1 MNKEIE
7 EIGNKILTGSDLTKD
22 EALFLVNSEDLYDI
36 LYFANKI
43 RAKFKKNTLRFC
55 SIINA
60 KSGACSE
67 DCKFCAQSIYYDTQV
82 NTYSLVDFNTI
93 LKSAKQAKETGA
105 DGFSIVTSGKG
116 VVSDDELKVICNSIG
131 EINKLGLYSC
141 VSLGEVNESEA
152 NILKNNGLIKYHHN
166 LETSRRFFPQICTT
180 HTYDD
185 KIKTIITLK
194 KTGLKVCC
202 GGIFGLGETRED
214 WVELAFTL
222 KDLNVDSIPINFLNP
237 KSGTPFEGK
246 KEITPLLAL
255 RIIAL
260 YRFVLPNKDIKVC
273 GGREV
278 VLRDLQ
284 SWMYYAGANGTML
297 GNYLTTSG
305 RPCKEDIQMLK
316 DLELR

>member
-116 VVSDDELKVICNSIG
+116 LLVMMNLK
-131 EINKLGLYSC
+131 
-141 VSLGEVNESEA
+141 
-152 NILKNNGLIKYHHN
+152 
-166 LETSRRFFPQICTT
+166 
-180 HTYDD
+180 
-185 KIKTIITLK
+185 
-194 KTGLKVCC
+194 
-202 GGIFGLGETRED
+202 
-214 WVELAFTL
+214 
-222 KDLNVDSIPINFLNP
+222 
-237 KSGTPFEGK
+237 
-246 KEITPLLAL
+246 
-255 RIIAL
+255 
-260 YRFVLPNKDIKVC
+260 
-273 GGREV
+273 
-278 VLRDLQ
+278 
-284 SWMYYAGANGTML
+284 
-297 GNYLTTSG
+297 
-305 RPCKEDIQMLK
+305 
-316 DLELR
+316 